1 DVRAQSLQLP
11 QTRTRQGRAQHRLER
26 RGVRAVVPDPRRRD
40 QARSHAQGAGGWDM
54 TGMVALY
61 IFMLAAFTGYEV
73 ISRVPVILHTPLM
86 SGSNFV
92 HGIVLVGAM
101 VALGNAQTPLEKIIG
116 CVGVLL
122 AAGNAV
128 GGYVVT
134 ERMLEMFKSS
144 GARGAGKR
152 A

>member
-1 DVRAQSLQLP
+1 MIDGIIAI
-11 QTRTRQGRAQHRLER
+11 
-26 RGVRAVVPDPRRRD
+26 
-40 QARSHAQGAGGWDM
+40 
-54 TGMVALY
+54 Y

-101 VALGNAQTPLEKIIG
+101 VALFNAGNTLEQVIG
-116 CVGVLL
+116 FVGTVL

-144 GARGAGKR
+144 GQR
-152 A
+152 ATGGGHR

>member
-1 DVRAQSLQLP
+1 MIEGF
-11 QTRTRQGRAQHRLER
+11 T
-26 RGVRAVVPDPRRRD
+26 
-40 QARSHAQGAGGWDM
+40 
-54 TGMVALY
+54 ALY
-61 IFMLAAFTGYEV
+61 IFMLAGFTGYEV

-101 VALGNAQTPLEKIIG
+101 VALGEATNGIEQFIG
-116 CVGVLL
+116 FIGVVL

-144 GARGAGKR
+144 KEAK
-152 A
+152 

>member
-1 DVRAQSLQLP
+1 MIEGF
-11 QTRTRQGRAQHRLER
+11 T
-26 RGVRAVVPDPRRRD
+26 
-40 QARSHAQGAGGWDM
+40 
-54 TGMVALY
+54 ALY

-73 ISRVPVILHTPLM
+73 IARVPVILHTPLM

-101 VALGNAQTPLEKIIG
+101 VAMGHAATDMEKIVGFIG
-116 CVGVLL
+116 VML

-134 ERMLEMFKSS
+134 ERILEMFKSS
-144 GARGAGKR
+144 KGAGQ
-152 A
+152 

>member
-1 DVRAQSLQLP
+1 ME
-11 QTRTRQGRAQHRLER
+11 GFI
-26 RGVRAVVPDPRRRD
+26 
-40 QARSHAQGAGGWDM
+40 
-54 TGMVALY
+54 ALY
-61 IFMLAAFTGYEV
+61 IFMLAAFTGYEI
-73 ISRVPVILHTPLM
+73 ISKVPVILHTPLM

-101 VALGNAQTPLEKIIG
+101 VMMGQSETGMQTF
-116 CVGVLL
+116 VGFIAVVL

-144 GARGAGKR
+144 GGKKS
-152 A
+152 

>member
-1 DVRAQSLQLP
+1 MID
-11 QTRTRQGRAQHRLER
+11 GFI
-26 RGVRAVVPDPRRRD
+26 
-40 QARSHAQGAGGWDM
+40 
-54 TGMVALY
+54 ALY

-101 VALGNAQTPLEKIIG
+101 VALGHADTTAETVIG
-116 CVGVLL
+116 FIGVAL

-134 ERMLEMFKSS
+134 ARMLEMFRSS
-144 GARGAGKR
+144 GKGRGEGAR
-152 A
+152 

>member
-1 DVRAQSLQLP
+1 
-11 QTRTRQGRAQHRLER
+11 
-26 RGVRAVVPDPRRRD
+26 
-40 QARSHAQGAGGWDM
+40 M
-54 TGMVALY
+54 TGIVALY

-101 VALGNAQTPLEKIIG
+101 VALGAATTTLERVIG
-116 CVGVLL
+116 FIGVVL

-144 GARGAGKR
+144 GARQPGARKPGMVQSESGGH
-152 A
+152 

>member
-1 DVRAQSLQLP
+1 
-11 QTRTRQGRAQHRLER
+11 
-26 RGVRAVVPDPRRRD
+26 
-40 QARSHAQGAGGWDM
+40 M
-54 TGMVALY
+54 ITGFIALY

-101 VALGNAQTPLEKIIG
+101 VALGNAHGMTEQVIG
-116 CVGVLL
+116 FVGVLL

-134 ERMLEMFKSS
+134 ERMLEMFKTS
-144 GARGAGKR
+144 GDKKSVSK
-152 A
+152 

>member
-1 DVRAQSLQLP
+1 MLD
-11 QTRTRQGRAQHRLER
+11 
-26 RGVRAVVPDPRRRD
+26 GVIAI
-40 QARSHAQGAGGWDM
+40 
-54 TGMVALY
+54 Y

-101 VALGNAQTPLEKIIG
+101 FALFDATSLLEQVIG
-116 CVGVLL
+116 FVGVLL

-144 GARGAGKR
+144 GPKTSTGGHK
-152 A
+152 